1 MRLTLWGP
9 LGRTGPHVLE
19 DDQSFEPEFQPG
31 STDVFVL
38 DAPDVGSL
46 RHIRIG
52 HDSED
57 GWFLRKVLIERQRVL
72 AGDEPP
78 RGAADEPARDHDVEG
93 SSGGAGGGG
102 RWEFACHRWLDNDK
116 DDQCSYRTIAP
127 SQLEM
132 FEAGDARQRA
142 ALPEYADGV
151 YDSSLCLAQQQRD
164 GEAPDLLASKYSEL
178 ALRELEECPSSFTE
192 LLLAVHGSSGG
203 GGGSGDLDSDSD
215 IGRALLEALPAVFGP
230 IDDDGD
236 GEPGADDH
244 GFGNLEVFDVL
255 QSWVLRRTNIRPLTN
270 VPLLRVVEEEGA
282 AADADT
288 SSVGGHAA
296 AAMDD
301 GPRKSE
307 SRACAIA

>member
-1 MRLTLWGP
+1 MRRLL
-9 LGRTGPHVLE
+9 HVHIPCGL
-19 DDQSFEPEFQPG
+19 
-31 STDVFVL
+31 V
-38 DAPDVGSL
+38 AL
-46 RHIRIG
+46 RRG
-52 HDSED
+52 C
-57 GWFLRKVLIERQRVL
+57 RVEI
-72 AGDEPP
+72 AG
-78 RGAADEPARDHDVEG
+78 A
-93 SSGGAGGGG
+93 SGGG
-102 RWEFACHRWLDNDK
+102 RTVLF
-116 DDQCSYRTIAP
+116 
-127 SQLEM
+127 
-132 FEAGDARQRA
+132 G
-142 ALPEYADGV
+142 LPLLL
-151 YDSSLCLAQQQRD
+151 SLL
-164 GEAPDLLASKYSEL
+164 EAPDLLASKYSEL